1 MQIEC
6 ENSDFICEN
15 NFDLYVIHTAA
26 PVSVKNYDMRNNQ
39 IGKLLSDFL
48 KHHES

>member
-1 MQIEC
+1 MKLLCDEC
-6 ENSDFICEN
+6 ENGV
-15 NFDLYVIHTAA
+15 DLYVIHTAA

-48 KHHES
+48 KHHEN